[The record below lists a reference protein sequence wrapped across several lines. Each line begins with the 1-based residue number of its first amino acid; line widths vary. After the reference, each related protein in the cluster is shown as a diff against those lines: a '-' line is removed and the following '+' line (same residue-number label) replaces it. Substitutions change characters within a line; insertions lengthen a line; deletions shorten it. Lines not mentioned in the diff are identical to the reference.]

1 MRAALDDTMRKGTDV
16 QRSIAVMLHPQRADS
31 REAAL
36 RVCATLHSDGIQ
48 PVMLASDHEML
59 ISHTGLLDTPVRVCD
74 DDNVA
79 CLGPDCELVIV
90 LGGDGTILRAAEK
103 FRHLAVPLLGVNL
116 GHVGFLAESERENL
130 DAAVHRAVSRDYEVD
145 ERMAL
150 DVRVIAD
157 GRIIHRT
164 WALNEATIEKSDECR
179 MIDVILGIDSR
190 PVSSF
195 GCDGVILATP
205 TGSTAYAFSA
215 GGPIVW
221 PDVEALMMLPI
232 SAHALFT
239 KPLVVSPDSRL
250 GVEFQPSQPGM
261 HAGLWCDGRHEIDLP
276 AGARIEARRSTT
288 PVALARLS
296 TRRFADRLVAKFQLP
311 VTGWRGPS
319 RTTDTNTLPVVSPE
333 TQPRGDR

>member
-1 MRAALDDTMRKGTDV
+1 MD
-16 QRSIAVMLHPQRADS
+16 RSIVVVLHPQRADS

-36 RVCATLHSDGIQ
+36 SVCQTLHSDGIL
-48 PVMLASDHEML
+48 PVMLASDYEML
-59 ISHTGLLDTPVRVCD
+59 LSHIGSLVTPVRVCD
-74 DDNVA
+74 DDA
-79 CLGPDCELVIV
+79 IDTLERDCELVMV

-103 FRHLAVPLLGVNL
+103 FRHLSVPLLGVNL

-130 DAAVHRAVSRDYEVD
+130 DVAVHRAVSRDYDVD

-157 GRIIHRT
+157 GRVIHRT
-164 WALNEATIEKSDECR
+164 WALNEVTIEKSEDTR
-179 MIDVILGIDSR
+179 MIDVILGVDSR

-221 PDVEALMMLPI
+221 PDVEALLMLPI

-239 KPLVVSPDSRL
+239 KPLVVSPDSHL
-250 GVEFQPSQPGM
+250 GVEFRPSQPGM
-261 HAGLWCDGRHEIDLP
+261 HAGLWCDGRHEIELP
-276 AGARIEARRSTT
+276 AGARIEARRSKT

-296 TRRFADRLVAKFQLP
+296 ARRFADRLVAKFQLP

-319 RTTDTNTLPVVSPE
+319 HTADTNAVPVVSTE
-333 TQPRGDR
+333 EQQRGDR